1 MPTSDLLRLEN
12 VSVRYGEDPEILR
25 EVDLSVQRGSFY
37 FVVGASGAGKTSLLK
52 LLFLLLRPSQG
63 EMFLFDQPV
72 HKAGRSRR
80 AILRR
85 RIGMVLQDF
94 RLLDHMNVYENISL
108 PLAIAGERERSY
120 RSEVRVLIDW
130 IGLGAKMDAYPQAL
144 SGGEQQRVAIA
155 RAVVAKPA
163 LLLADEP
170 TGNVDENIGERLLNL
185 FVELNRRG
193 TTVLLATHNSSLQAN
208 IAAHLLRLERGKL
221 IVPDP
226 EPQMEIGMETDMEM
240 DMDMEAP

>member
-1 MPTSDLLRLEN
+1 MPTSDLFRLEN

-25 EVDLSVQRGSFY
+25 EVDLSVQRGAFY

-72 HKAGRSRR
+72 HNARRSRR
-80 AILRR
+80 AVLRR

-170 TGNVDENIGERLLNL
+170 TGNVDENIGERLLTL

-193 TTVLLATHNSSLQAN
+193 TTVLLATHNSSLQSN
-208 IAAHLLRLERGKL
+208 IDAHQLRLERGKL
-221 IVPDP
+221 VVPDP
-226 EPQMEIGMETDMEM
+226 EPQIEMEM
-240 DMDMEAP
+240 DAAMGMNMNMETP